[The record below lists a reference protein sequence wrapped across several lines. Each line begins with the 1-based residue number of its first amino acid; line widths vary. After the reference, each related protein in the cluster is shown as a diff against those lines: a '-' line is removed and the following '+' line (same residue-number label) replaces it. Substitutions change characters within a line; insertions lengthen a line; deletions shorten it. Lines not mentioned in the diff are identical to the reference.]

1 MPKVTFNQTP
11 CAFIPGH
18 LEIPDKPELSVFAY
32 NILFMS
38 YANVDG
44 VDAYGT
50 ALYLPDVES
59 YAVNGKAESM
69 RYFNQYQK
77 SDGGQLVFDTKPASY
92 DGQDYIDISYIRDSD
107 RYEAEKYVA
116 GQNTSTTYGVGWK
129 VFFVHLTMVGLK
141 AGEGCEFEPL

>member
-1 MPKVTFNQTP
+1 MSKVTINQTP

-18 LEIPDKPELSVFAY
+18 LEIPEKPELRVFPY

-38 YANVDG
+38 YANIDG
-44 VDAYGT
+44 VDTSGT

-59 YAVNGKAESM
+59 YTVNDKAESM
-69 RYFNQYQK
+69 RYFNQHQK
-77 SDGGQLVFDTKPASY
+77 ANGDHFKTTTKPASY

-141 AGEGCEFEPL
+141 AGEGCEFKPL